1 MARTHSQRAALWIAA
16 SALALSAAP
25 APAHAGAISDA
36 WITSKVRF
44 QLIRHPGI
52 APFAIDVETRD
63 GTVTLAGDV
72 AATVDKRDAERNAMK
87 VDGVKDVRNELEIEP
102 RTSS

>member
-1 MARTHSQRAALWIAA
+1 MGRTHSQRAALWIAGA
-16 SALALSAAP
+16 ALALGA

-44 QLIRHPGI
+44 QLISHPGI
-52 APFAIDVETRD
+52 APFSIDVKTRD

-72 AATVDKRDAERNAMK
+72 GAQVDKRDAERTAMK
-87 VDGVKDVRNELEIEP
+87 VDGVKDVRNELEIKP
-102 RTSS
+102 RTSSG